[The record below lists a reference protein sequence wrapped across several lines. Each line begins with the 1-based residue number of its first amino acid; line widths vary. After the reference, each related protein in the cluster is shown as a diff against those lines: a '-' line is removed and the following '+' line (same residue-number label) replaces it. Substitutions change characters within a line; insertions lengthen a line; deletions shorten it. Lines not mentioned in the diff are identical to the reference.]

1 MGLFDFLKQKKGAG
15 FDNWHAETDI
25 DKFSGIG
32 QAEIESYVS
41 RIDDEIYEFVILTP
55 PEPVDGCDTFVI
67 YKDGG
72 LKMEFS
78 IKGDHNTNK
87 VYAKSGL
94 TQADAVS
101 IVMDMANKGTIPAL
115 DTLEALGTVTDPKKN
130 WLDMKISLHD
140 LN

>member
-1 MGLFDFLKQKKGAG
+1 MGLFDFLKPKKSAG
-15 FDNWHAETDI
+15 FENWHAETDL

-32 QAEIESYVS
+32 RAEIESYVS

-78 IKGDHNTNK
+78 IKLILPFLKKNVATAIDIDSLYSHDIGK
-87 VYAKSGL
+87 
-94 TQADAVS
+94 
-101 IVMDMANKGTIPAL
+101 
-115 DTLEALGTVTDPKKN
+115 TLEV
-130 WLDMKISLHD
+130 
-140 LN
+140 